1 MPSRSVAVS
10 TRSPSRHSARSIH
23 RAAVADVVQALRHV
37 ARGLRHAHRAVEQRW
52 KVSAAQL
59 LVLQRLAE
67 YPAPSVN
74 DLAERTYTHQSTVSV
89 VVSRLV
95 RRGLVRRGR
104 SGRDGRRTSLALTA
118 SGRALLDRAMNVSS
132 GRLINALD
140 SMSTARLR
148 AMLSGL
154 AHVVTALGTGTTPTD
169 AHPTRAAGV
178 GQLMRKRARPT

>member
-1 MPSRSVAVS
+1 
-10 TRSPSRHSARSIH
+10 
-23 RAAVADVVQALRHV
+23 
-37 ARGLRHAHRAVEQRW
+37 
-52 KVSAAQL
+52 VSAAQL